1 MTVNKADVKQFRAQT
16 QSDDG
21 SNGGRMSTGLVSSGV
36 DGALLPRVTPADMA
50 AGFSTKRKTFFANH
64 GTTAALAAQLYVE
77 NYTPADDELVFFA
90 GTQDNTQAELTGS
103 EDVFGAGQLNA
114 DITAGATT
122 LTVSVHDWALI
133 PIYRNGV
140 LLRVSDKA
148 NIDAAG
154 NTEFVRIH
162 ASTPITASGN
172 DVTLPLA
179 TAIIGNYTAAS
190 TRVASVY
197 EYGDIEASA
206 DNVVIA
212 STAGTYDD
220 GGNPVVLSNAASVEE
235 VWTLS
240 FIDATTFNAAGA
252 SVGSIGAGSI
262 NSDFAPNN
270 PDYSLPYFTLPS
282 AGFGGTFAPGDTLTL
297 VTHPSAIPV
306 WVWRQASAGAGVAAN
321 NIANIA
327 LLVGSV

>member
-1 MTVNKADVKQFRAQT
+1 MTVNKADLKQFRAQT

-21 SNGGRMSTGLVSSGV
+21 TNGGRMSTGLVSSGV

-50 AGFSTKRKTFFANH
+50 AGFSFKRKTFFANH
-64 GTTAALAAQLYVE
+64 GTTAALGAQLYVE
-77 NYTPADDELVFFA
+77 NYTPADDEVVFFA
-90 GTQDNTQAELTGS
+90 GTQDDTQAELTGS
-103 EDVFGAGQLNA
+103 EDVFGVGQLNA
-114 DITAGATT
+114 DITAGASS
-122 LTVSVHDWALI
+122 LTVSVHDWALM

-162 ASTPITASGN
+162 AATPISAAGN
-172 DVTLPLA
+172 VVTLPLA
-179 TAIIGNYTAAS
+179 TAIIGNYEAAS
-190 TRVASVY
+190 TRVAAVY

-206 DNVVIA
+206 DSAVVA
-212 STAGTYDD
+212 SAAGTYDD
-220 GGNPVVLSNAASVEE
+220 AGNPVVLSNKASIEE

-240 FIDATTFNAAGA
+240 FIDATSFTATGA
-252 SVGSIGAGSI
+252 NIGSIGAGSI

-270 PDYSLPYFTLPS
+270 PDYSLPYFTLLN

-306 WVWRQASAGAGVAAN
+306 WMWRQAPAGAGVAAS
-321 NIANIA
+321 NIATIA
-327 LLVGSV
+327 LLAGSV